1 MHHRLAL
8 VADMG
13 REKDRS
19 VCVSSVRK
27 RPVEVSDGKRSNTEN
42 RAQF

>member
-1 MHHRLAL
+1 MVDITMHLRLVL

-27 RPVEVSDGKRSNTEN
+27 GEWR
-42 RAQF
+42 

>member
-19 VCVSSVRK
+19 VCISSVRK
-27 RPVEVSDGKRSNTEN
+27 GRWEVSDGKRSNTEN
-42 RAQF
+42 REQF